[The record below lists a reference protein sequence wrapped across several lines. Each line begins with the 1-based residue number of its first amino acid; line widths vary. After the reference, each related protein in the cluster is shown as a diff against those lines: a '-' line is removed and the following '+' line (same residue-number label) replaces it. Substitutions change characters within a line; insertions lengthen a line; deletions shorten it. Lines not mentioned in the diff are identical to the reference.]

1 MKLSMERLDSIAGDI
16 RDGKITFEEAV
27 MQSDD
32 KNTRKNFGLMS
43 NEMTLSSR
51 FELQELPQEV
61 ARAVYSMEVGEI
73 SAPFVMI
80 DKRGKEVCAIVKLKN
95 RIEGHKATPTEDF
108 QVVKDVIVTR
118 IKEEKLEEWIREKQ
132 KTTYVRINGNWCDC
146 EFQYP
151 GWGKN

>member
-1 MKLSMERLDSIAGDI
+1 
-16 RDGKITFEEAV
+16 
-27 MQSDD
+27 
-32 KNTRKNFGLMS
+32 MS

-61 ARAVYSMEVGEI
+61 ARMVYTMKEGEI

-80 DKRGKEVCAIVKLKN
+80 DKRGKEVCAIVKLKS

-108 QVVKDVIVTR
+108 QVVKDVIVAQ
-118 IKEEKLEEWIREKQ
+118 IKEQKLEEWIKEKQ
-132 KTTYVRINGNWCDC
+132 RTTYVRINGDWCDC

-151 GWGKN
+151 GWVKK